1 MFVTHN
7 LTRQNKTA
15 GRQFETVY
23 VIKHKRSAPAPA
35 NVQVNRGTSTKI
47 HGGGEGNR
55 TPDTGIFSPLL
66 YQLSY
71 PAKMPAL
78 ASLYILTKDMPLST
92 LYSDETL
99 IF

>member
-1 MFVTHN
+1 MVAFVVAHAQTSKKPAY
-7 LTRQNKTA
+7 LFA
-15 GRQFETVY
+15 GRRAY
-23 VIKHKRSAPAPA
+23 S
-35 NVQVNRGTSTKI
+35 S
-47 HGGGEGNR
+47 GGGEGNR

-71 PAKMPAL
+71 PAKTPAL

-92 LYSDETL
+92 LYSDETP

>member
-1 MFVTHN
+1 MGMFCHFFVTPCHFGKKKG
-7 LTRQNKTA
+7 QN
-15 GRQFETVY
+15 
-23 VIKHKRSAPAPA
+23 RS
-35 NVQVNRGTSTKI
+35 SDLMFS
-47 HGGGEGNR
+47 GGGEGNR

-71 PAKMPAL
+71 PAKTPAL

-92 LYSDETL
+92 LYSDETP